1 MRDRTKE
8 LRDGRDTSEDEDGE
22 EGTALVIKPGS
33 AKYKDTDKLEPM
45 DEFFQEVRQVR
56 QGIDA
61 IRNKVTELE
70 KAQTSVLSVPDPE
83 SGTKELQRLRDE
95 IKDLAQH
102 VRKKLKDIELKKGE
116 EEEDNRYSVDSRM
129 KTTQHGILSR
139 EFVDVMSQCN
149 VIQAKYRDR
158 NMDRIRR
165 QLRIKQDSVTDEE
178 LEKMLDSGETSVFTS
193 NILKD
198 TQTTKQALN
207 EIETRHEEILKLERS
222 IRELHDIFMFLAIEV
237 EAQGDAINRIES
249 NILNSANYVEKA
261 TSHTRM
267 AVESQK
273 KARKKKFMIAICVTV
288 LLMIIVIII
297 AATLGTG

>member
-1 MRDRTKE
+1 RDGTVRE
-8 LRDGRDTSEDEDGE
+8 RYGGRDTSEDEDGE

-165 QLRIKQDSVTDEE
+165 QLRIKFVEQDSVTDEE

-237 EAQGDAINRIES
+237 EAQ
-249 NILNSANYVEKA
+249 
-261 TSHTRM
+261 
-267 AVESQK
+267 
-273 KARKKKFMIAICVTV
+273 
-288 LLMIIVIII
+288 
-297 AATLGTG
+297 